1 MGTTDSYRWVLAP
14 GDSVTH
20 NFSGN
25 TKGPA
30 RTMIQSRL
38 KDNFIDVYETSWR
51 VYDQIE
57 LDIFP
62 SRIQL
67 THNLY
72 VQFKKFIFDQHY
84 QNKLKNQNQ
93 AMSSKKKGEG
103 KEQTNKQ

>member
-1 MGTTDSYRWVLAP
+1 MDIEGIRGKSLIYSNRRSKQDFDIEQITIENLLDSDNYRWVLYP
-14 GDSVTH
+14 VDNTIH
-20 NFSGN
+20 NAYSGN

-30 RTMIQSRL
+30 RTMIQCRL
-38 KDNFIDVYETSWR
+38 KDNFINVFETSWR

-72 VQFKKFIFDQHY
+72 V
-84 QNKLKNQNQ
+84 
-93 AMSSKKKGEG
+93 
-103 KEQTNKQ
+103 

>member
-1 MGTTDSYRWVLAP
+1 MDIEGIRGKSLIYSNRRSKQDLDIEQITIENLLDGDNYRWVLYP
-14 GDSVTH
+14 GDNVNYANTYV
-20 NFSGN
+20 GN
-25 TKGPA
+25 SRGPSLPA

-38 KDNFIDVYETSWR
+38 KDNFIDVYDTPWR

-72 VQFKKFIFDQHY
+72 V
-84 QNKLKNQNQ
+84 
-93 AMSSKKKGEG
+93 
-103 KEQTNKQ
+103 